1 MTRFVAWSLTL
12 AALGTL
18 GTAMPALAMS
28 VSVEVQVIY
37 ATNTPAPA
45 DPHMTP
51 PPKGFSSFRYSAY
64 KRIDGRTMSLS
75 DTSTASMDLPGGR
88 RLDVFPRTITADS
101 ADLRVAIYERGTK
114 LVVSLVRLAPGGQPI
129 IVGGFKHQ
137 DGALFLSIKALPPG
151 TK

>member
-1 MTRFVAWSLTL
+1 MLAVLAGLGL
-12 AALGTL
+12 AA
-18 GTAMPALAMS
+18 PALAMS

-37 ATNTPAPA
+37 ATNAPTA
-45 DPHMTP
+45 TDQALTP

-64 KRIDGRTMSLS
+64 KRLDGRTLSLT
-75 DTSTASMDLPGGR
+75 DTSTVSMDLPGGR
-88 RLDVFPRTITADS
+88 RLDLFPRTLTPDT
-101 ADLRVAIYERGTK
+101 ADLRVAIYEGGNK

-137 DGALFLSIKALPPG
+137 EGALFLQIKALTTG